1 MSSLPIAPAN
11 AKVGFAAIS
20 RVAINCYRCI
30 RMYIIGLL
38 LKNVKVAVNGEFP
51 SEVLAK
57 GRAKTKGEKI
67 AARMG
72 TDALFGRDGK
82 YRL

>member
-1 MSSLPIAPAN
+1 M
-11 AKVGFAAIS
+11 
-20 RVAINCYRCI
+20 
-30 RMYIIGLL
+30 
-38 LKNVKVAVNGEFP
+38 KVAVKGEFP